1 MHPDDEMFPEEEPE
15 KDSEKEDFDKGFIDI
30 DNEDPLIAFDDEE
43 VERSEDD
50 KGLDF
55 NH

>member
-15 KDSEKEDFDKGFIDI
+15 KEPEKEDFDKGFIDS
-30 DNEDPLIAFDDEE
+30 DNEDPSIVFDDDEME
-43 VERSEDD
+43 QTEDD